1 MRLRYFAILL
11 LLSLPLSAQA
21 PDAEWRTVETESFRI
36 HYPQPWEE
44 WALYAAAR
52 IEDAQQRVE
61 REVGWEIEEKIDVL
75 VMDPFA
81 VANGSAWPF
90 LGWPR
95 MVLWTNPPSPESVI
109 GANRDWIELL
119 TVHEIAHL
127 AHLLRPSRNPLRRAL
142 QPLLPLSPIATSP
155 RWATEGYATLIEGEL
170 TGTGRPNSDFR
181 AAVLRRWAQQ
191 GRLPSYGALNSD
203 RTTWMGMS
211 MAYLVG
217 SAYLEWLRDREGED
231 SLRHLWAR
239 LTAREKRSFD
249 AAFSGV
255 FGDGPETLYRRFAAE
270 LTARAMEV
278 EAALEPHLREGDLWQ
293 DLSWTTEA
301 PDVTEDGTH
310 LVTVL
315 RKRGQPSII
324 AVFET
329 APDEQA
335 QEKDRER
342 IEKMLERDPDDVAP
356 VRRRPLPREPE
367 YKRVAMDGA
376 EPSDVRFLPGGKGVL
391 FVRFEPDSD
400 GVLHPD
406 LYHWDLAAESVRR
419 ITRLGDVR
427 DADPAPEGNR
437 AVAVRNRHGKSQLVF
452 VDLATGRIE
461 PLTPPSVV
469 TTVASPRWSPDGRS
483 IAFIEHSE
491 GRWRLMIRTLETGAT
506 REISVADR
514 SLVAQPAWGDDQTLY
529 ALVGEQGFLE
539 IHRFDLTAGTSSQLT
554 RSLGA
559 ALAPAPAGD
568 GSALY
573 FLSVDADGLDIRRLD
588 APNELEGI
596 EPIILDPALAPAVR
610 PRAPVPPPPLEV
622 QQVAESRPYGIG
634 RQEIRVQTGGGY
646 FPSSRNFEVGL
657 SASDVVGRFSSLLLA
672 EIGGTGDETGYALA
686 SAWRGWPVEVRGH
699 LFSAEHDVSRQ
710 SGCKSSIV
718 ACSDDFYDFDRKGGE
733 LALSWSGFAGRTM
746 RLSAEAGAVLEE
758 VESGDG
764 SFDREIFFATIEPR
778 LRRSIGRIRMGLDGQ
793 ARVEALGGDSE
804 ASSRYLAGAGALLG
818 YGSTYV
824 SVAAVRGSVDE
835 AASPW
840 ERFALGGTFGSI
852 LPVSAL
858 STRIASPALPVGVA
872 FGSDYH
878 GEKASFHFGG
888 PLRAFYERHRLWD
901 GAGSPKGDW
910 IEIAGLETMVEI
922 APQPLLRL
930 PGMALR
936 AGVAQVLTA
945 PLEDDV
951 QWWIGTTLRP

>member
-1 MRLRYFAILL
+1 MRLRYFAFLL
-11 LLSLPLSAQA
+11 LISLPLSAQA

-52 IEDAQQRVE
+52 IEDAQRRVE

-142 QPLLPLSPIATSP
+142 QPLLPLSPIATAP
-155 RWATEGYATLIEGEL
+155 RWATEGYATVIEGEL

-203 RTTWMGMS
+203 RATWMGMS

-231 SLRHLWAR
+231 SLRNLWAR
-239 LTAREKRSFD
+239 LTARETRSFE

-255 FGDGPETLYRRFAAE
+255 FGDGPQALYRRFTAE
-270 LTARAMEV
+270 LTARAMDV
-278 EAALEPHLREGDLWQ
+278 EAALEPHLREGELWQ
-293 DLSWTTEA
+293 DLSWTTGA

-315 RKRGQPSII
+315 RKRGHPSII
-324 AVFET
+324 AVYET
-329 APDEQA
+329 ASDEKA
-335 QEKDRER
+335 LEKDRER
-342 IEKMLERDPDDVAP
+342 IARMLERDPDDVAP

-376 EPSDVRFLPGGKGVL
+376 EPSDVRFLPDGKGVL

-406 LYHWDLAAESVRR
+406 LYHWALAAESVRR
-419 ITRLGDVR
+419 VTRLADVR
-427 DADPAPEGNR
+427 EADPAPDENR
-437 AVAVRNRHGKSQLVF
+437 AVAVRNHHGKSQLVL
-452 VDLATGRIE
+452 VDLATGGIE

-483 IAFIEHSE
+483 IAFVEHSA
-491 GRWRLMIRTLETGAT
+491 GRWRLMIREIEDGAT
-506 REISVADR
+506 RELSVAENA
-514 SLVAQPAWGDDQTLY
+514 LVAQPAWGDANTLY
-529 ALVGEQGFLE
+529 ALVGEAGFLE
-539 IHRFDLTAGTSSQLT
+539 IRRFDLSTGTSSQLT

-573 FLSVDADGLDIRRLD
+573 FLSVAADGLDIRKLD
-588 APNELEGI
+588 APPQLAGI
-596 EPIILDPALAPAVR
+596 EPIALDPELAPAIR
-610 PRAPVPPPPLEV
+610 PATPVPPAPLEV
-622 QQVAESRPYGIG
+622 EHVAESRGYGIG

-646 FPSSRNFEVGL
+646 FPSTSNFEVGL

-672 EIGGTGDETGYALA
+672 EIGGTGDESGYALA

-699 LFSAEHDVSRQ
+699 LFTAEHEVSRQ
-710 SGCKSSIV
+710 SGCESSVI
-718 ACSDDFYDFDRKGGE
+718 ACSDDFYDFDRQGAE
-733 LALSWSGFAGRTM
+733 VALSWSRFAGRTL
-746 RLSAEAGAVLEE
+746 RLSAEAGALLEE
-758 VESGDG
+758 VESRDG
-764 SFDREIFFATIEPR
+764 TFDREILFATIEPR
-778 LRRSIGRIRMGLDGQ
+778 LRRSIGRIRLGLDGQ
-793 ARVEALGGDSE
+793 ARLESLGGDSE

-818 YGSTYV
+818 YGSTYI
-824 SVAAVRGSVDE
+824 SIAAVRGSVDE
-835 AASPW
+835 SVSPW
-840 ERFALGGTFGSI
+840 EQFVLGGTYGSI
-852 LPVSAL
+852 VPASAL
-858 STRIASPALPVGVA
+858 STRIVSPALPIGVD
-872 FGSDYH
+872 FGSDYQ

-901 GAGSPKGDW
+901 GDASKDEW
-910 IEIAGLETMVEI
+910 IEVAGLETTIEI

-936 AGVAQVLTA
+936 AGVAQILTA